1 MTAPYTTL
9 ARQIRTETQ
18 ESVSQA
24 AIRLNGGREGDSRP
38 LDAIA
43 ADLGEA
49 MAEAAFFGL
58 EDALRVDWNTHCRK
72 HGLCGR

>member
-24 AIRLNGGREGDSRP
+24 AIRLNGGVEGNSRP

-43 ADLGEA
+43 GDLADE
-49 MAEAAFFGL
+49 MAEAVFAPVDGL
-58 EDALRVDWNTHCRK
+58 CADWDTHCRK